1 MKSKFKFLTL
11 ILALSLFIVACG
23 QDNKK
28 DTTGEGKTEGTTQEE
43 QETKDNNETA
53 NNTTEE
59 TQANVTDK
67 ETTEETKDDTNA
79 GINKPEPGK
88 LDVNKLLDSLNG
100 NDGNI
105 KPFSV
110 KVVGSQKIV
119 ENGKPQQFNAESD
132 VVYDGKTQYTK
143 SKMGNT
149 YEVTYKTIE
158 GDKVTVLRGLG
169 KDENNLTF
177 TKSSEDIAGNIGI
190 SFGTTEKNKPE
201 WKFEGANGNIER
213 YKATYDP
220 KSIEENQTESMK
232 FKDTSGGIDVVVE
245 YDRSK
250 NQIVSIHSKGQIK
263 TTMVTSFD
271 KTKDPVETKLEQEL
285 DSKYTDFKFDG
296 IETVT
301 IPEEAKSAKELDY
314 TNGLNDTKGLDNTK
328 GSDDTKKVNDTNDTN
343 NKTDVEA
350 LQKDLDKQIEELDK
364 ALEELDG
371 LRAE

>member
-59 TQANVTDK
+59 TQANGTDK

-285 DSKYTDFKFDG
+285 DSKYTDFKFAG

-314 TNGLNDTKGLDNTK
+314 TNGLNDTK

>member
-1 MKSKFKFLTL
+1 M
-11 ILALSLFIVACG
+11 
-23 QDNKK
+23 
-28 DTTGEGKTEGTTQEE
+28 
-43 QETKDNNETA
+43 
-53 NNTTEE
+53 
-59 TQANVTDK
+59 
-67 ETTEETKDDTNA
+67 
-79 GINKPEPGK
+79 
-88 LDVNKLLDSLNG
+88 
-100 NDGNI
+100 
-105 KPFSV
+105 